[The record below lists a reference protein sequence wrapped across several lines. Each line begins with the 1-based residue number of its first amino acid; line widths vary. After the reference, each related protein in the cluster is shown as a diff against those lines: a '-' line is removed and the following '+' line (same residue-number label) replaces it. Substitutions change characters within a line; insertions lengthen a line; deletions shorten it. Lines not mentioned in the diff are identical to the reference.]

1 MSRWEVAFPII
12 GNFEFEGNFEIA
24 EVTFS
29 KNVARKEWEAKTIIE
44 AENRGKAIK
53 EAKEKIENKLDVIA
67 FVRETG
73 LEMGYPS
80 VYQLDSK
87 EIVQFTKDWSTPI
100 IDKTHQR
107 IIKRVYENL
116 EPCFRDSLEEIEKTI
131 LALRWYRKGCFF
143 DNPSD
148 RFLAFWIALECL
160 VGGEEEV
167 EQEQLTEIIKKCKY
181 FIRKTV
187 RDNDLGSKLIQRFE
201 GINKLSITE
210 TMIKNIKNILPN
222 VDAGLEKK
230 IRDLQKE
237 RSNIVHRGVFHIDK
251 IEKHNNYL
259 KERLLGRLLKEKLG
273 MAFNNFINS
282 WPTPK
287 LRESLRDD
295 HLKIEPIK
303 QVLLKYPEGATI
315 EEIEYGLYALTKRIR
330 RSGDLHIKLE
340 KLIEMGDIRNQIV
353 NNEKNFFLNA

>member
-1 MSRWEVAFPII
+1 MNRWEITFPVI

-29 KNVARKEWEAKTIIE
+29 KNAARKEWEAKTIIE
-44 AENRGKAIK
+44 AESRDNAITK
-53 EAKEKIENKLDVIA
+53 AKEKVENILDVIA

-73 LEMGYPS
+73 LEMGYPR
-80 VYQLDSK
+80 VYQLDYK
-87 EIVQFTKDWSTPI
+87 EDFQVARVSDISI
-100 IDKTHQR
+100 INKTHQR

-116 EPCFRDSLEEIEKTI
+116 KPCFRNPPEEIEKAI
-131 LALRWYRKGCFF
+131 LAIRWYRRGCFF

-160 VGGEEEV
+160 VGGKEEV
-167 EQEQLTEIIKKCKY
+167 ELEQITGIIKKCKY

-187 RDNDLGSKLIQRFE
+187 RDNNLRSKIIDRIE

-222 VDAGLEKK
+222 VNAGLEKK
-230 IRDLQKE
+230 IRDMQKD
-237 RSNIVHRGVFHIDK
+237 RSNMVHKGVSHIDK

-259 KERLLGRLLKEKLG
+259 KERLLERLLKEKLD

-295 HLKIEPIK
+295 YLEIEPIK

-315 EEIEYGLYALTKRIR
+315 DEVEYGLYAVTPKNR
-330 RSGDLHIKLE
+330 RHLRKLE
-340 KLIEMGDIRNQIV
+340 KLIEMGEIRNQIV
-353 NNEKNFFLNA
+353 NNKERFFLNT

>member
-29 KNVARKEWEAKTIIE
+29 KNAMSKEWVVKTIIE
-44 AENRGKAIK
+44 AESRDNAIIK
-53 EAKEKIENKLDVIA
+53 AKEKVENILDVIA

-87 EIVQFTKDWSTPI
+87 EIVQFTKDWLTPI

-107 IIKRVYENL
+107 IIKKVYENL
-116 EPCFRDSLEEIEKTI
+116 EPCFRDFPEEIEKTI
-131 LALRWYRKGCFF
+131 LALRWYRRGCFF

-148 RFLAFWIALECL
+148 RFLAFWIAIEGLA
-160 VGGEEEV
+160 GEKHKSKRKLPFDV
-167 EQEQLTEIIKKCKY
+167 EDC
-181 FIRKTV
+181 V
-187 RDNDLGSKLIQRFE
+187 RCVKEKVIEDNNLRSKVIQ
-201 GINKLSITE
+201 SIHE
-210 TMIKNIKNILPN
+210 AYRPIPAVIAENIQNILKDDDDN
-222 VDAGLEKK
+222 MKAK
-230 IRDLQKE
+230 IKE
-237 RSNIVHRGVFHIDK
+237 MHDDRSDMVHHGNFQVGK
-251 IEKHNNYL
+251 IITHNNTL
-259 KERLLGRLLKEKLG
+259 KPILKRILKEKLDI
-273 MAFNNFINS
+273 AFNNFINS
-282 WPTPK
+282 WPTLE

-295 HLKIEPIK
+295 YLEIEPIK

-330 RSGDLHIKLE
+330 RPKDLHLKLE
-340 KLIEMGDIRNQIV
+340 KLIEMGEIGNRIV
-353 NNEKNFFLNA
+353 NNKEKFFLNA

>member
-1 MSRWEVAFPII
+1 MNRWEIAFPII

-87 EIVQFTKDWSTPI
+87 EIVQFTKDWLTPI

-116 EPCFRDSLEEIEKTI
+116 EPCFRDSPEEIEKTI
-131 LALRWYRKGCFF
+131 LALRWYRRGCFF
-143 DNPSD
+143 DNPLD

-160 VGGEEEV
+160 VGGKEEV
-167 EQEQLTEIIKKCKY
+167 ELEQITGIIKKGKY

-187 RDNDLGSKLIQRFE
+187 RDNDLRSKIIDRIE

-222 VDAGLEKK
+222 VDAGSEKK
-230 IRDLQKE
+230 IRDMQKD
-237 RSNIVHRGVFHIDK
+237 RSNMVHKGVSHIDK

-259 KERLLGRLLKEKLG
+259 KERLLERLLKEKLD

-282 WPTPK
+282 WPTSE
-287 LRESLRDD
+287 LRENLRDD
-295 HLKIEPIK
+295 YLEIESIK

-315 EEIEYGLYALTKRIR
+315 DEVEYGLYALTKRIR
-330 RSGDLHIKLE
+330 RPKDLHLKLE
-340 KLIEMGDIRNQIV
+340 KLIERGDIIKRTPD
-353 NNEKNFFLNA
+353 NEEKYFLNA

>member
-29 KNVARKEWEAKTIIE
+29 KNAARKEWEAKTIIE

-87 EIVQFTKDWSTPI
+87 EIVQFTKDWLTPI

-107 IIKRVYENL
+107 IIKKVYENL
-116 EPCFRDSLEEIEKTI
+116 EPCFRDSPEEIEKTI
-131 LALRWYRKGCFF
+131 LALRWYRRGCFF
-143 DNPSD
+143 DNPLD

-210 TMIKNIKNILPN
+210 TVIKNIKNILPN

-295 HLKIEPIK
+295 HLEIEPIK

-340 KLIEMGDIRNQIV
+340 KLIEMGEIRNQIV